1 MAKIQ
6 LNAAS
11 GGGSVAFEGPA
22 SLGSD
27 KIIKF
32 PNSHG
37 VIVQV
42 QSVTVNSA
50 VSATNSGVNTFAD
63 ISGMSVN
70 ITPTSASNKMFISY
84 NINFGNDTSDR
95 NALLRIVKDGNVIT
109 AGNGASGVTGNGSA
123 YMKLLTTSFVV
134 NHSNSYLDTAGGTSQ
149 ITYKMQWS
157 SEASGIRYM
166 NRRGSGNQYG
176 TISTFTVMEVA
187 V

>member
-1 MAKIQ
+1 MSKIQ

-22 SLGSD
+22 SVSSD

-70 ITPTSASNKMFISY
+70 ITPTSATNKMFICY

-95 NALLRIVKDGNVIT
+95 NALLRIVKDGSVIT
-109 AGNGASGVTGNGSA
+109 AGNGATGNGSA
-123 YMKLLTTSFVV
+123 YFKINTTSFII
-134 NHSNSYLDTAGGTSQ
+134 NNSNSYLDTAGGTSQ

-157 SEASGIRYM
+157 SEASGVRYM

>member
-1 MAKIQ
+1 
-6 LNAAS
+6 
-11 GGGSVAFEGPA
+11 
-22 SLGSD
+22 

-42 QSVTVNSA
+42 KSTTLNSA
-50 VSATNSGVNTFAD
+50 VSASNSDVLTFTD
-63 ISGMSVN
+63 ITGLSVD
-70 ITPTSASNKMFISY
+70 ITPTSATNKMFISY
-84 NINFGNDTSDR
+84 FINFGNDTSDR
-95 NALLRIVKDGNVIT
+95 NALLRIVKDGSVIT
-109 AGNGASGVTGNGSA
+109 AANGASGTTGNGSA
-123 YMKLLTTSFVV
+123 YMKLLTTSFIV

-157 SEASGIRYM
+157 SEGSGIRYI

-176 TISTFTVMEVA
+176 AISTMTVMEVA